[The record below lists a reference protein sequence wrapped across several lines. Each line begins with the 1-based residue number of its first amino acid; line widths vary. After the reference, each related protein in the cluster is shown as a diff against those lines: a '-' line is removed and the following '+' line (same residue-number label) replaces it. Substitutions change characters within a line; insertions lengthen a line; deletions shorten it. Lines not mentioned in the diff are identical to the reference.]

1 MSKNPVKK
9 YYYNYEE
16 GDQKLPL
23 DDDNMVKKDNPVIN
37 KVNYGIFSFLRKYKT
52 MDSYDYYSEREEN
65 DK

>member
-23 DDDNMVKKDNPVIN
+23 DDDNMVKKDTPVIN